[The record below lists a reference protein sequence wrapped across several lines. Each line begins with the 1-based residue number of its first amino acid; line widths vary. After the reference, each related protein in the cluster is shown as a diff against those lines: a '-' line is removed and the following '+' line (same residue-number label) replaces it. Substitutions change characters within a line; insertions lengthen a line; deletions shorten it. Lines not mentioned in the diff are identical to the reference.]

1 MVKPMISNPIL
12 IGAAI
17 AGGIALLVAL
27 SMWSRAQALD
37 ALRRWAQAEGL
48 ELVSATRRS
57 FVPLWCSGK
66 GYQFFRVTVR
76 DKVGE
81 TRRAWAR
88 CLDFNSAEPHNIEV
102 TWDEKS
108 ST

>member
-1 MVKPMISNPIL
+1 MNSNAIL
-12 IGAAI
+12 IAVGVGA
-17 AGGIALLVAL
+17 GVALLVVL
-27 SMWSRAQALD
+27 SMWSRTQALD
-37 ALRRWAQAEGL
+37 ALRRWAAAEGL

-76 DKVGE
+76 DKVGG

-108 ST
+108 SA

>member
-1 MVKPMISNPIL
+1 MNSNAIL
-12 IGAAI
+12 ITVGAG
-17 AGGIALLVAL
+17 AGVALLVVL
-27 SMWSRAQALD
+27 SIWSRTQALD

-76 DKVGE
+76 DKVGG

-102 TWDEKS
+102 TWDGKS